1 MRRHQKHVVE
11 GKPFG
16 NLLSYHGFIE
26 FTPLD
31 NSSRNSFVSVPRA
44 VATGPGYAVVPTACV
59 ASVLRLSSRNDCVPR
74 RVLMATILSLSKQ
87 IARSG
92 RNHHPKRAARLGTP
106 VRSRY

>member
-1 MRRHQKHVVE
+1 MPPCCAIAIASDASVTVSIAAEQSGICRRMPRHQKHVVE

-16 NLLSYHGFIE
+16 NLLSYHGFLE

-59 ASVLRLSSRNDCVPR
+59 ASVLRLSSRND
-74 RVLMATILSLSKQ
+74 
-87 IARSG
+87 
-92 RNHHPKRAARLGTP
+92 
-106 VRSRY
+106 